1 MEDFN
6 SIKSQIVKELNSKK
20 LSDVL
25 PSIIDFAQRT
35 GSIALKQLC
44 VNELY
49 GYDANVE

>member
-25 PSIIDFAQRT
+25 PSIIDFAQRNRKHST
-35 GSIALKQLC
+35 KAI
-44 VNELY
+44 VR
-49 GYDANVE
+49 